1 MQFVEVTNK
10 KWYEFWKFDLEVEL
24 WGMHLPDEEFVD
36 HLRTYAENF
45 PDSKKRAS
53 MLFKLRKNAHVE
65 IGEEC
70 WKFLN
75 ERFPKLFVKVVNYEQ
90 GVED

>member
-1 MQFVEVTNK
+1 MQFVEVTK
-10 KWYEFWKFDLEVEL
+10 SKWYEFWKFDLQIII
-24 WGMHLPDEEFVD
+24 WGMELPDKEFVS
-36 HLRTYAENF
+36 HLKKYATNF

-53 MLFKLRKNAHVE
+53 FLIKLKKNAHVE

-70 WKFLN
+70 WEFLN
-75 ERFPKLFVKVVNYEQ
+75 ERFPKLFVKVINYEQ